1 MWWPSEKLNEKGRQT
16 TRQILHLPVER
27 RRKGMEE
34 NGEIAWQIKTK
45 IQLQKQIRQ
54 NNNAVLDRIG
64 QKTDKIA
71 QFVNSNM
78 VVKTIE
84 SVCLVVQSM
93 KTVQKSTLKR

>member
-1 MWWPSEKLNEKGRQT
+1 M
-16 TRQILHLPVER
+16 
-27 RRKGMEE
+27 
-34 NGEIAWQIKTK
+34 
-45 IQLQKQIRQ
+45 QLQKQIRQ

-93 KTVQKSTLKR
+93 KTVQKSTHTKKREIKIKLKKETINRPLN